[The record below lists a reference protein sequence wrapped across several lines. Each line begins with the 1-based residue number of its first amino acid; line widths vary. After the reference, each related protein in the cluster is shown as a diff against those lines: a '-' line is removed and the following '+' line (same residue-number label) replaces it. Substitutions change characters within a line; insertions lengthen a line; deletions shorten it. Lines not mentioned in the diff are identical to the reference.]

1 VVLEVC
7 CFWIQIQ
14 GYRAAVVWL
23 SRDRCQR
30 ICRLIQGLGSMSPH
44 LEQSCDGASRGPEI
58 NPTCRPLLCCFL
70 PTACTDHK
78 SAKCVTWGQKQWN
91 MVYSIVYDY
100 HFTFPHHDKTSEYLE
115 DLVIPGTAWKY
126 GLQHWILDAC
136 SHEMAPL
143 CVLILSFHWT
153 FQCSP
158 YLSTDAQNIAYVFP
172 WHAFALKTGIYPCG
186 SYTLPVSWK
195 TQYGC
200 PSKHDNFT
208 PFMQYVV
215 RFFKLPSIF
224 CPLLLGRYVLQKCSK
239 YFAKPCIFTRSS
251 AVEPNFRHCIL
262 YSTTANALWLCVQ
275 MDRLWALYHAE
286 GVLDVLPELHWSQR

>member
-1 VVLEVC
+1 MLLPSNSLHRSQKC
-7 CFWIQIQ
+7 QMCHMRTKTMKYGIQ
-14 GYRAAVVWL
+14 YRIRL
-23 SRDRCQR
+23 SFH
-30 ICRLIQGLGSMSPH
+30 IST
-44 LEQSCDGASRGPEI
+44 SRQDI
-58 NPTCRPLLCCFL
+58 
-70 PTACTDHK
+70 
-78 SAKCVTWGQKQWN
+78 W
-91 MVYSIVYDY
+91 
-100 HFTFPHHDKTSEYLE
+100 
-115 DLVIPGTAWKY
+115 IPGGFGDSWHCLKVW
-126 GLQHWILDAC
+126 LQHWILDAC